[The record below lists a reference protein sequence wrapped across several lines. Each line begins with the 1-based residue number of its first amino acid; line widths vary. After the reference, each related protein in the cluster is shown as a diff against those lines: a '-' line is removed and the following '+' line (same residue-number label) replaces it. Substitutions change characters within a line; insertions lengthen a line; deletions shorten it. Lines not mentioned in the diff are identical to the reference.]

1 MILED
6 IAKALGELKGPE
18 TLSLTDKAI
27 EEGIAPTK
35 IILNG
40 LCAGMDK
47 VGELYEKKQYFVPDM
62 LSSSQ
67 IFNNAMSK
75 IKPLIADQDSE
86 PRAKGVIGLVKG
98 NTQDN
103 GKNIVQIML
112 EANGFKVEDLG
123 KSVAKDKFLKAAD
136 EGVDFIGLSVMTSA
150 GVKQAQLIA
159 KELEIKGLR
168 TGIKIIVGGA
178 AVDADKSK
186 EIIGADG
193 YANDAGEAVSIL
205 KQWFPSKEN

>member
-1 MILED
+1 MILENL
-6 IAKALGELKGPE
+6 AKALGELNGLE

-27 EEGIAPTK
+27 EEGIAPTE
-35 IILNG
+35 IILKG
-40 LCAGMDK
+40 LCAGMDN
-47 VGELYEKKQYFVPDM
+47 VGERYEKKQYFVPDM
-62 LSSSQ
+62 LSSSK
-67 IFNNAMSK
+67 IFNEAMLK

-86 PRAKGVIGLVKG
+86 PRATGVIGLVKG

-112 EANGFKVEDLG
+112 EANGFKVKDLG
-123 KSVAKDKFLKAAD
+123 KSVAKDNFLQAAD

-150 GVKQAQLIA
+150 GVKQAQKIS
-159 KELEIKGLR
+159 KGLEIKGLR
-168 TGIKIIVGGA
+168 TGIKLIVGGA

-193 YANDAGEAVSIL
+193 YANDAGDAVSIL